1 MRKTGIM
8 GGTFNPIHNGH
19 LMIAREALEQFQLEE
34 VIFLPCGIPYMKAGQ
49 KIAPGIVRAEMTR
62 LAIEP
67 YPDFTLSTFEI
78 DQHTST
84 YTYVTLEAFRKAN
97 PDTEYYFIMGADSL
111 FHITSWKNPERI
123 FANCVV
129 LAAVRDEKTPAEME
143 QQIALLKKEYHA
155 RIFLLH
161 TDYLPVSSSEIRK
174 KLSEGESVCEELPSR
189 VLSYIQA
196 HHLYENEDR

>member
-1 MRKTGIM
+1 M

-19 LMIAREALEQFQLEE
+19 LMIARKALEQFHLEE

-49 KIAPGIVRAEMTR
+49 KIAPGTVRAEMTG

-67 YPDFTLSTFEI
+67 YPDFTLSTYEI

-84 YTYVTLEAFRKAN
+84 YTYVTLEAFRKAH

-111 FHITSWKNPERI
+111 FHITSWKYPERI
-123 FANCVV
+123 FANCVI
-129 LAAVRDEKTPAEME
+129 LAAVRDEKTPMEME
-143 QQIALLKKEYHA
+143 QQITQLTKEYDA

-161 TDYLPVSSSEIRK
+161 TDYLNISSSAIRQ
-174 KLSEGESVCEELPSR
+174 KLVHGEDVCDELPSN
-189 VLSYIQA
+189 VLSYIHS

>member
-1 MRKTGIM
+1 M

-19 LMIAREALEQFQLEE
+19 LMIARKALEQFQLEKI
-34 VIFLPCGIPYMKAGQ
+34 IFLPCGIPYMKAGQ
-49 KIAPGIVRAEMTR
+49 KIAPGNVRAEMTR

-111 FHITSWKNPERI
+111 FHITSWKKPERI
-123 FANCVV
+123 FANCVI
-129 LAAVRDEKTPAEME
+129 LAAVRDKKTPAEMK
-143 QQIALLKKEYHA
+143 QQIALLKREYHA
-155 RIFLLH
+155 RIFLLQ

-174 KLSEGESVCEELPSR
+174 KLSEGEDVCKELPSR

>member
-1 MRKTGIM
+1 MKKTGIM

-19 LMIAREALEQFQLEE
+19 LMIARKALEQFHLEE

-49 KIAPGIVRAEMTR
+49 KIAPGTVRTEMTG

-84 YTYVTLEAFRKAN
+84 YTYVTLEAFREAH

-111 FHITSWKNPERI
+111 FHITSWKYPERI
-123 FANCVV
+123 FANCVI
-129 LAAVRDEKTPAEME
+129 LAAVRDEKTPMEME
-143 QQIALLKKEYHA
+143 QQIARLTKEYDA

-161 TDYLPVSSSEIRK
+161 TDYLNISSSAIRQ
-174 KLSEGESVCEELPSR
+174 KLARGEDVCDELPSN
-189 VLSYIQA
+189 VLAYIHS